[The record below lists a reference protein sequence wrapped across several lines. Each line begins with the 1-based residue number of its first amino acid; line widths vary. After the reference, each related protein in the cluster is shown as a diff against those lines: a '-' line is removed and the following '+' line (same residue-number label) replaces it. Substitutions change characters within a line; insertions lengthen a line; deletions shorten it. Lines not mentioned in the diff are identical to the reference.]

1 MAFKDAI
8 KVRRSRYVS
17 LSKQL
22 SLAKSQNF
30 YTCKMNIK
38 GVSIPIRIKWET
50 RVEFL
55 AHPLVIILL
64 WSHFPGEWLVQ
75 ASGMLMAP
83 FLKDCVLFRYWRIE
97 LRGKTRDQADF
108 TQTTV
113 PAQFSSVQSLSHVRL
128 FATPWTAAHQASLS
142 ITNSWSLLKLMSI
155 ELPSNHLILCCSPL
169 LLPSVFP
176 CIRVFSNE
184 SALLPNGNL
193 NFVPKSF
200 ELFRWGP
207 TILLRKIL

>member
-38 GVSIPIRIKWET
+38 GVSIPMRIKWET

-113 PAQFSSVQSLSHVRL
+113 PVQFSSVQSLSHVRL

-142 ITNSWSLLKLMSI
+142 IINFWSLLKLRSI
-155 ELPSNHLILCCSPL
+155 ELVTPSSHLILWHPL
-169 LLPSVFP
+169 LLQPSIFP
-176 CIRVFSNE
+176 SIRVFSNE
-184 SALLPNGNL
+184 SVLCIRW
-193 NFVPKSF
+193 PKDWSF
-200 ELFRWGP
+200 SFNISPSNE
-207 TILLRKIL
+207 